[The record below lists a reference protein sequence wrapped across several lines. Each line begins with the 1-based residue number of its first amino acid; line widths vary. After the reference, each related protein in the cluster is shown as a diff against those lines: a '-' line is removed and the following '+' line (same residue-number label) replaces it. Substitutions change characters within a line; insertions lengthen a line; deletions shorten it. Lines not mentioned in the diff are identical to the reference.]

1 MLAYSGPCLVH
12 RAELLQLQGQ
22 WPEAVEEAERAC
34 ERLAGSRDA
43 VTTGAARYRQAEIHR
58 VCGDYPAAEQAY
70 RQASDWGHDPCP
82 GLALLR
88 LARGDSRAAQ
98 AAMRRALAETT
109 EVARTRALIALAC
122 REIGDGDTAA
132 LELEAA
138 GRLFARLG
146 AQPDLARVAALRGQ
160 PAQTHNLTE
169 RELQVLRLVATG
181 MTNHAV
187 AADLR
192 LSGKTV
198 ERHLSNAFAKLG
210 VSSRAAATAYAYQ
223 HQLL

>member
-1 MLAYSGPCLVH
+1 MVLEKTLESPLDCREIHEELVNISDRYRTPALRASAAYARGSVL
-12 RAELLQLQGQ
+12 
-22 WPEAVEEAERAC
+22 
-34 ERLAGSRDA
+34 LAGGDA
-43 VTTGAARYRQAEIHR
+43 TGAL
-58 VCGDYPAAEQAY
+58 AA
-70 RQASDWGHDPCP
+70 
-82 GLALLR
+82 LR
-88 LARGDSRAAQ
+88 IATDLWRD
-98 AAMRRALAETT
+98 LEVPY
-109 EVARTRALIALAC
+109 EVARARALIALAC
-122 REIGDGDTAA
+122 REVGDGDTAA
-132 LELEAA
+132 LELAAA

-181 MTNHAV
+181 MTNQAV

-192 LSGKTV
+192 LSGKTI
-198 ERHLSNAFAKLG
+198 ERHLSNVFAKLG